1 LSNYPQLFHHA
12 VSSWTALLLPLHNPP
27 TLRIWRLDLSPDV
40 AAPRLHPIAGTNL
53 LPLTISG
60 AASFPPS
67 RPSTAAAAA
76 ADDDDDMIL
85 DPVSFLDCVI
95 FALCA
100 IPQLLLR
107 VGWIQLVISGLKAL
121 PFVCTSP

>member
-1 LSNYPQLFHHA
+1 MSKTLDDLTAA
-12 VSSWTALLLPLHNPP
+12 VDCFLASQQQQQ
-27 TLRIWRLDLSPDV
+27 
-40 AAPRLHPIAGTNL
+40 HP
-53 LPLTISG
+53 
-60 AASFPPS
+60 ASTS
-67 RPSTAAAAA
+67 AAAAA
-76 ADDDDDMIL
+76 AADDDDMIL